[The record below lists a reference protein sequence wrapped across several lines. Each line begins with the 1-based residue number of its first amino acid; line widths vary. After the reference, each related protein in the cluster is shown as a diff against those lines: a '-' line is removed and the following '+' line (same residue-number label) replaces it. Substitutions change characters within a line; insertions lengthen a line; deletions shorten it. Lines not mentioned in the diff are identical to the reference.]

1 MRKIRVYGEPTW
13 VPGSVQG
20 MPSPDGGFVRF
31 GRVLGGNLGPNGR
44 RSGARVPGFASP
56 CAPFPAAT
64 PRHRVKTGMR
74 ASSARKGWEHV
85 KAGAMKNERVGG
97 GTGHLMGPVTKWW
110 RLAVPQCGPRL
121 AAVKLPCQARRPAP
135 PVLGQIRV
143 FIETIWSRPV
153 LSRTKS
159 IARGAVIG
167 QRPRLQQNPL
177 KRCF

>member
-20 MPSPDGGFVRF
+20 MPSPDGDFVRF

-44 RSGARVPGFASP
+44 RSGARVLGFASP

-85 KAGAMKNERVGG
+85 KAGAVKNERVGG
-97 GTGHLMGPVTKWW
+97 GDRASDGSRYQMV
-110 RLAVPQCGPRL
+110 ASCGSAMR
-121 AAVKLPCQARRPAP
+121 AAPGRRQATMPSPAARPAGSWTNSG
-135 PVLGQIRV
+135 VHRN
-143 FIETIWSRPV
+143 
-153 LSRTKS
+153 
-159 IARGAVIG
+159 
-167 QRPRLQQNPL
+167 NPAATSAFPNKIHCPGSSHRAAPAFAANPF